1 MRTIKY
7 LDLLKKYTSIR
18 GVDEL
23 LDQEKADFSNSL
35 NHRIKQI
42 WTKSK
47 WPDLI
52 VVVEKTIQV
61 ISTPTLKA
69 ENAVRIDNATD
80 LLDVFGV
87 FNKNPYEEAKAIRIE
102 HTLID
107 GYLVLP
113 RSSTATTVFVVGSKV
128 PHDDYGEGYFSSSG
142 SYREDIPAFMESM
155 LLSYA
160 MHDHY
165 LADGQGDKALVEMQ
179 KAEQHM
185 ADALERFERI
195 ESQSRITVNTYPP
208 SIFHSYIAQR
218 NV

>member
-1 MRTIKY
+1 VRTISY
-7 LDLLKKYTSIR
+7 QDLLSKYTSMR

-23 LDQEKADFSNSL
+23 LDTEKADFSNSL

-42 WTKSK
+42 WTKAK

-52 VVVEKTIQV
+52 VVVEKTLQAIDV
-61 ISTPTLKA
+61 ATLKA
-69 ENAVRIDNATD
+69 EKAVRIDNATD
-80 LLDVFGV
+80 LFDVFGV
-87 FNKNPYEEAKAIRIE
+87 FNKNPYEENNAIRID

-113 RSSTATTVFVVGSKV
+113 KSTSASTVYVVGSKV
-128 PHDDYGEGYFSSSG
+128 PHNDYGEGYFSGAG

-165 LADGQGDKALVEMQ
+165 LADGQGDKALTELQ
-179 KAEQHM
+179 KVQEFM
-185 ADALERFERI
+185 TDALERFERTQ
-195 ESQSRITVNTYPP
+195 SQNQITVNTYLPTR
-208 SIFHSYIAQR
+208 FNSYVAQR
-218 NV
+218 NI

>member
-1 MRTIKY
+1 MRTIGY
-7 LDLLKKYTSIR
+7 QDLLAKYTSLR

-23 LDQEKADFSNSL
+23 LDAEKADFSNSL

-42 WTKSK
+42 WTKAK

-52 VVVEKTIQV
+52 VVVEKTIQAV
-61 ISTPTLKA
+61 DTATLKA

-87 FNKNPYEEAKAIRIE
+87 FNKNPYEDNHAIRID

-113 RSSTATTVFVVGSKV
+113 RSSTASTVFVVGSKV

-142 SYREDIPAFMESM
+142 SYREDIPAFMEHII
-155 LLSYA
+155 LGYA
-160 MHDHY
+160 MHDYY
-165 LADGQGDKALVEMQ
+165 LADGQGDKALTELQ
-179 KAEQHM
+179 KTQEYIN
-185 ADALERFERI
+185 DALERFERVG
-195 ESQSRITVNTYPP
+195 SQSRVTVNTYPP
-208 SIFHSYIAQR
+208 SRFSTYISQR
-218 NV
+218 NI